1 MAKRPLVRPLLIA
14 LLTIVSLVSSSAQ
27 NPALQAQ
34 TGSRAAAPATVPRVT
49 VETFTLD
56 NGLQVIVSRR
66 PELPVVAVNTW
77 YHVGPANEAAGR
89 TGFAHLFEHM
99 MFQASKHVP
108 EDSFFQTLESAGASD
123 INGSTSFDFTNY
135 YQTLPANQVELALW
149 LESDRM
155 GYLLDVV
162 DEKSFANQQDI
173 VRNERRQR
181 TENAPYGM
189 AEEAV
194 FQMLFPKGH
203 PYHGV
208 VIGSHEDI
216 QAAKL
221 ADVKQFFKEYYGPN
235 NATVS
240 IVGDIQPKEALLL
253 AQKYFGSIK
262 RGPAVKKM
270 DVPTPRITTEQR
282 RVVPSR
288 VELPKVYMAW
298 ITPPF
303 FKPGDAEA
311 DVTATILGG
320 GRSSRLYK
328 KLVYERQIAQNVTA
342 YQYSL
347 SLGSTFSIEATARP
361 GHTVEELEK
370 AIDEELA
377 ALAARP
383 PDVSEVTRARNQF
396 ETQTV
401 SSLESI
407 SGLANRLN
415 MYNHYVGAPDYVQAD
430 FARYSGIT
438 PASVQTFVRDQLKSS
453 ARVVVHAVPG
463 TPNFGPQVP
472 TPPAPTSAAGTGTE
486 SLNADEAW
494 RNKPPSGGASRT
506 ATLPTPTMATLPNGL
521 TLLLNER
528 RGLPIVSANLV
539 FKTGSDANPLDKPGL
554 ASFVAAM
561 LDEGT
566 TTRSALQIADE
577 VAQLGAS
584 LSTSSSMDSMTVSG
598 HALSKNFGATLN
610 LLADVALRPNFPAAE
625 VERQRVSRLA
635 GLLQQ
640 RENPAQVA
648 AQVASAAL
656 YGPKHPYGYSEIG
669 TEASVK
675 ATTRDDMVAFWK
687 QNFVPNNAALVV
699 AGEISMNEL
708 RALAEKAFAGWERG
722 QPARPAL
729 GAPATTAAR
738 LVIVDMPGAP
748 QSQIRVVGMGAP
760 RSTPDFRPMQLMN
773 MTLGGNFASRINMNL
788 REKNGYSYGT
798 YSQFVF
804 RRSGGQFQVSGGV
817 RTDVTAPAVNEVMN
831 ELQGILKNP
840 ISADELARAKDGLAN
855 SLPGAFETSGNAVG
869 NFSNVFTYDL
879 GLDYYTKYAAQVR
892 AVTGDQAQTSAQKY
906 IVPANMVV
914 VVVGDRSKI
923 EPELKKLNI
932 GTIEIRDREGRPIS

>member
-1 MAKRPLVRPLLIA
+1 MTKRLTFVALLALILAVPLVW
-14 LLTIVSLVSSSAQ
+14 SSAQ
-27 NPALQAQ
+27 TPAVQ
-34 TGSRAAAPATVPRVT
+34 APAAVTVPRVP

-56 NGLQVIVSRR
+56 NGLQVLVSRR

-77 YHVGPANEAAGR
+77 YHVGPANEAVGR

-108 EDSFFQTLESAGASD
+108 EDSFFQLLESAGASD

-135 YQTLPANQVELALW
+135 YATVPANQVELALW

-194 FQMLFPKGH
+194 FQMLYPKGH

-240 IVGDIQPKEALLL
+240 IVGDIQPKEALQL
-253 AQKYFGSIK
+253 AQKYFGSFK

-270 DVPTPRITTEQR
+270 EVPTPRITSEQR
-282 RVVPSR
+282 KVVPSR
-288 VELPKVYMAW
+288 IELPKVYMAW
-298 ITPPF
+298 HTPPF

-328 KLVYERQIAQNVTA
+328 KLVYERQIAQDVTA

-347 SLGSTFSIEATARP
+347 MLGSVFTIEATARP
-361 GHTVEELEK
+361 GHTIAELEQ

-377 ALAARP
+377 ALVAKA
-383 PDVSEVTRARNQF
+383 PDIGEVTRARNQF
-396 ETQTV
+396 ETSTV

-415 MYNHYVGAPDYVQAD
+415 MYNHYVGSPDYVQAD

-438 PASVQTFVRDQLKSS
+438 PANVQAFVRDQLKPA
-453 ARVVVHAVPG
+453 ARVVVHAVQG
-463 TPNFGPQVP
+463 TPDFGPQVP
-472 TPPAPTSAAGTGTE
+472 TPPAPQSAAGTGTE
-486 SLNADEAW
+486 SLHPDEAW
-494 RNKPPSGGASRT
+494 RAKPPAGGAART

-528 RGLPIVSANLV
+528 KGLPVVSANLV
-539 FKTGSDANPLDKPGL
+539 LKTGSDANPLDKPGL

-566 TTRSALQIADE
+566 TTRNALQIADE

-584 LSTSSSMDSMTVSG
+584 LSTSSSMDSTTVNGRSL
-598 HALSKNFGATLN
+598 AKNFGATLS
-610 LLADVALRPNFPAAE
+610 LMADVMLRPQFPQAE
-625 VERQRVSRLA
+625 IDRQRASRLA
-635 GLLQQ
+635 SLLQQ

-648 AQVASAAL
+648 AQVAAAAL
-656 YGPKHPYGYSEIG
+656 YGPKHPYGFSEIG
-669 TEASVK
+669 TEASLK
-675 ATTRDDMVAFWK
+675 AMTRDDMVAFWR

-708 RALAEKAFAGWERG
+708 RGLAEKAFGAWERG

-729 GAPATTAAR
+729 GAPVTTTAR
-738 LVIVDMPGAP
+738 VVIVDIPGAP
-748 QSQIRVVGMGAP
+748 QSQLRVTALGAA

-773 MTLGGNFASRINMNL
+773 LALGGNFASRINMNL

-798 YSQFVF
+798 YSQFTF
-804 RRSGGQFQVSGGV
+804 RRNGGTFQVTGGV
-817 RTDVTAPAVNEVMN
+817 RTDVTAPAVSEVMN

-840 ISADELARAKDGLAN
+840 ISTEELARAKDGLAN

-879 GLDYYTKYAAQVR
+879 GLDYYAKYAAQVR
-892 AVTGDQAQTSAQKY
+892 AVTGEQAQSIAQKY
-906 IVPANMVV
+906 IVPSNMVF
-914 VVVGDRSKI
+914 VVVGDRKTI
-923 EPELKKLNI
+923 EPALQKLNI
-932 GTIEIRDREGRPIS
+932 GTIEVRDREGRPIS

>member
-1 MAKRPLVRPLLIA
+1 MSKRPSIRLLLIA

-27 NPALQAQ
+27 NPAPRGRAQ
-34 TGSRAAAPATVPRVT
+34 TDSRAAAPAPVPRVA

-108 EDSFFQTLESAGASD
+108 EDSFFRLLESAGASD

-240 IVGDIQPKEALLL
+240 IVGDINPKEAVQL

-270 DVPTPRITTEQR
+270 DVPAARITSEQR

-288 VELPKVYMAW
+288 IELPKVYMAW

-347 SLGSTFSIEATARP
+347 SLGSTFQIEATARP

-370 AIDEELA
+370 AIDEEIA

-396 ETQTV
+396 ETSTV

-415 MYNHYVGAPDYVQAD
+415 VYNHYVGSPDYVQAD

-438 PASVQTFVRDQLKSS
+438 PASVQTFVRDQLKPS

-463 TPNFGPQVP
+463 TPDFGPPVP
-472 TPPAPTSAAGTGTE
+472 TPPAPTSAAGTGHRV
-486 SLNADEAW
+486 NQRRRGVAGQAADRRRGPHRHAADADDGDAAEWPDAAAE
-494 RNKPPSGGASRT
+494 RATGVADRVGKPGVQDG
-506 ATLPTPTMATLPNGL
+506 
-521 TLLLNER
+521 ER
-528 RGLPIVSANLV
+528 RQPARQAGAGQLRRRDARRGHDDAQRAADCRRSRAARRLVVDGKFDGL
-539 FKTGSDANPLDKPGL
+539 DDR
-554 ASFVAAM
+554 
-561 LDEGT
+561 E
-566 TTRSALQIADE
+566 RSCAVEELRCH
-577 VAQLGAS
+577 AQPDSRRGA
-584 LSTSSSMDSMTVSG
+584 
-598 HALSKNFGATLN
+598 
-610 LLADVALRPNFPAAE
+610 AAE
-625 VERQRVSRLA
+625 FPSR
-635 GLLQQ
+635 
-640 RENPAQVA
+640 RNR
-648 AQVASAAL
+648 ASACQSPRRPA
-656 YGPKHPYGYSEIG
+656 
-669 TEASVK
+669 
-675 ATTRDDMVAFWK
+675 ATTRKPSTGVRAS
-687 QNFVPNNAALVV
+687 
-699 AGEISMNEL
+699 GRG
-708 RALAEKAFAGWERG
+708 RALRSET
-722 QPARPAL
+722 PI
-729 GAPATTAAR
+729 R
-738 LVIVDMPGAP
+738 L
-748 QSQIRVVGMGAP
+748 Q
-760 RSTPDFRPMQLMN
+760 
-773 MTLGGNFASRINMNL
+773 
-788 REKNGYSYGT
+788 
-798 YSQFVF
+798 
-804 RRSGGQFQVSGGV
+804 
-817 RTDVTAPAVNEVMN
+817 
-831 ELQGILKNP
+831 
-840 ISADELARAKDGLAN
+840 
-855 SLPGAFETSGNAVG
+855 
-869 NFSNVFTYDL
+869 
-879 GLDYYTKYAAQVR
+879 
-892 AVTGDQAQTSAQKY
+892 
-906 IVPANMVV
+906 
-914 VVVGDRSKI
+914 
-923 EPELKKLNI
+923 
-932 GTIEIRDREGRPIS
+932 RDRYGSVSQGNDA

>member
-1 MAKRPLVRPLLIA
+1 MSKRLSIRLLLIA
-14 LLTIVSLVSSSAQ
+14 LLTIATLVSSSAQ
-27 NPALQAQ
+27 NPAPQ
-34 TGSRAAAPATVPRVT
+34 TGSRAAAPATVPRVA

-66 PELPVVAVNTW
+66 PELPMVAVNTW

-108 EDSFFQTLESAGASD
+108 EDSIFRLLESAGASD

-194 FQMLFPKGH
+194 FQLLFPKGH

-235 NATVS
+235 NATLS
-240 IVGDIQPKEALLL
+240 IVGDIEPRQALQL
-253 AQKYFGSIK
+253 AQKYFGSYK
-262 RGPAVKKM
+262 RGPEVKKV
-270 DVPTPRITTEQR
+270 DVPMPRITSEQLK
-282 RVVPSR
+282 VVPSR
-288 VELPKVYMAW
+288 IQLPKVYMAW

-311 DVTATILGG
+311 DVTATILGS

-328 KLVYERQIAQNVTA
+328 KLVYEKQIAQDVTA
-342 YQYSL
+342 SQYSL
-347 SLGSTFSIEATARP
+347 MLGSVFSIEATARP
-361 GHTVEELEK
+361 GRTVDELEK

-377 ALAARP
+377 ALAAMP
-383 PDVSEVTRARNQF
+383 PDISEVTRARNQF
-396 ETQTV
+396 ETSTV

-415 MYNHYVGAPDYVQAD
+415 MYNHYVGKPDYLQAD
-430 FARYSGIT
+430 LARYSNIT
-438 PASVQTFVRDQLKSS
+438 PANVQAFVRDQLKPSS
-453 ARVVVHAVPG
+453 RVVVQAVAG
-463 TPNFGPQVP
+463 TPDFGPQVA
-472 TPPAPTSAAGTGTE
+472 TPPPPKSAAGTGAE

-494 RNKPPSGGASRT
+494 RAKPPAAGAART

-528 RGLPIVSANLV
+528 KGLPVVSASLV
-539 FKTGSDANPLDKPGL
+539 LKTGSDANPLDKPGL

-566 TTRSALQIADE
+566 TTRTALQIADE
-577 VAQLGAS
+577 AAQLGAS
-584 LSTSSSMDSMTVSG
+584 LSTSSSMDSTTISG
-598 HALSKNFGATLN
+598 RSLAKNFAATLN
-610 LLADVALRPNFPAAE
+610 LMADVTLRPQFPQAE
-625 VERQRVSRLA
+625 IERQRASRLGA
-635 GLLQQ
+635 LLQQ
-640 RENPAQVA
+640 REHPSQVATQVA
-648 AQVASAAL
+648 AAAL
-656 YGPKHPYGYSEIG
+656 YGPKHPYGFSEIG

-675 ATTRDDMVAFWK
+675 AMTRDDMVAFWR

-699 AGEISMNEL
+699 AGEISMKEL
-708 RALAEKAFAGWERG
+708 RALAEKAFGAWPRG
-722 QPARPAL
+722 
-729 GAPATTAAR
+729 
-738 LVIVDMPGAP
+738 
-748 QSQIRVVGMGAP
+748 
-760 RSTPDFRPMQLMN
+760 
-773 MTLGGNFASRINMNL
+773 
-788 REKNGYSYGT
+788 E
-798 YSQFVF
+798 
-804 RRSGGQFQVSGGV
+804 
-817 RTDVTAPAVNEVMN
+817 
-831 ELQGILKNP
+831 
-840 ISADELARAKDGLAN
+840 
-855 SLPGAFETSGNAVG
+855 
-869 NFSNVFTYDL
+869 
-879 GLDYYTKYAAQVR
+879 
-892 AVTGDQAQTSAQKY
+892 
-906 IVPANMVV
+906 
-914 VVVGDRSKI
+914 
-923 EPELKKLNI
+923 
-932 GTIEIRDREGRPIS
+932 